1 MKKSIFI
8 FFAIILVSCSSSNN
22 KYHFIQQ
29 VREIQRHRELLNDSK
44 LRHRELLNDSKFE
57 VEKHS
62 YLKKQYEDL
71 LISTRELNT
80 FKDYPLS
87 DTIKIILLEGISQ
100 DINDLESIKK
110 IDWSDELVSGIAENV
125 IKLNYFNNV
134 EKLTHI
140 LKIESSLLLKDE
152 VKNQKYDLK

>member
-29 VREIQRHRELLNDSK
+29 VREIQ
-44 LRHRELLNDSKFE
+44 RHRELLNDSKFE